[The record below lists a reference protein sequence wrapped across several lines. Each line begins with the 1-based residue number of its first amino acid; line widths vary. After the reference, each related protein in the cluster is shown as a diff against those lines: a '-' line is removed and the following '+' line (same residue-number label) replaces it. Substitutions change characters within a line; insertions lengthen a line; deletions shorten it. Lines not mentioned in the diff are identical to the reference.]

1 MRNTKLRRCLALLCL
16 ALLCLALLLMAGC
29 GTAPASAAPSPAASP
44 AQAVQPSVTTGEDM
58 PEEGSSFSVH
68 FIDVGQAD
76 AALVECDGHFML
88 IDGGNRGDS
97 DVIYTVLK
105 KTGADKLDIVVA
117 SHAHEDHIGGLP
129 GAFNYATAELTL
141 CPVTDYDSGVFE
153 TFKEYAEDRG
163 GGLTVPEAG
172 DKYALGSAEVE
183 ILGLNAGEDTN
194 NTSIMLMI
202 RYGET
207 SFLFTGD
214 AEREAEQALLDSGAE
229 LKADVLKLGHH
240 GSDTS
245 TSYPFLREVMPEYA
259 VISVGEGNSYEH
271 PEENTLS
278 RLRDAE
284 AEILRTDLNGDI
296 IISSDGKELT
306 VTTDKSAT
314 EEQLLT
320 PGGKSRSIAKPAADE
335 NQEPDPEETEEPQ
348 SQETM
353 VWIPKSGSKYHSDP
367 ECSNMKDPALVSLSQ
382 AESMGYTPCKKC
394 W

>member
-1 MRNTKLRRCLALLCL
+1 MRKRKIKVSLVA
-16 ALLCLALLLMAGC
+16 LCLALLLIAGC
-29 GTAPASAAPSPAASP
+29 GAAPAAAASPVPSASP
-44 AQAVQPSVTTGEDM
+44 AQTAPS
-58 PEEGSSFSVH
+58 PESENLPDGSSFSVH

-76 AALVECDGHFML
+76 AALVECDGHYML

-105 KTGADKLDIVVA
+105 KAGAEKLDIVVGT
-117 SHAHEDHIGGLP
+117 HAHEDHIGGLP
-129 GAFNYATAELTL
+129 GAFSYATAELSL
-141 CPVTDYDSGVFE
+141 CPVTEYDSGVFE
-153 TFKEYAEDRG
+153 TFKEYAEEKG
-163 GGLTVPEAG
+163 GGLTVPEVG
-172 DKYALGSAEVE
+172 DEYDLGSAEVE

-194 NTSIMLMI
+194 NSSIVLMI

-214 AEREAEQALLDSGAE
+214 AEREAKQALLDAGAM
-229 LKADVLKLGHH
+229 LKADVLKVGHH

-335 NQEPDPEETEEPQ
+335 NQEPDPEETDLPQ

-367 ECSNMKDPALVSLSQ
+367 ECSNMKDPAQVSLSQ

>member
-1 MRNTKLRRCLALLCL
+1 MGNTKLRRCLALLCL
-16 ALLCLALLLMAGC
+16 ALLLIAGC
-29 GTAPASAAPSPAASP
+29 GAAPAAAASPVPSASP
-44 AQAVQPSVTTGEDM
+44 AQTAPS
-58 PEEGSSFSVH
+58 PESENLPDGSSFSVH

-76 AALVECDGHFML
+76 AALVECDGHYML

-105 KTGADKLDIVVA
+105 KAGADKLDMVVA
-117 SHAHEDHIGGLP
+117 THAHEDHIGGLP
-129 GAFNYATAELTL
+129 GAFSYATAELSL
-141 CPVTDYDSGVFE
+141 CPVTEYDSGVFE
-153 TFKEYAEDRG
+153 TFKEYAEEKG
-163 GGLTVPEAG
+163 GGLTVPEVG
-172 DKYALGSAEVE
+172 DEYDLGSAEGE

-194 NTSIMLMI
+194 NSSIVLMI

-214 AEREAEQALLDSGAE
+214 AEREAEQAVLDSGAE
-229 LKADVLKLGHH
+229 LKADVLKVGHH

-245 TSYPFLREVMPEYA
+245 TSYPFLRKVMPEYA

-335 NQEPDPEETEEPQ
+335 NQEPDPEETDLPQ

-367 ECSNMKDPALVSLSQ
+367 ECSNMKDPAQVSLSQ

>member
-1 MRNTKLRRCLALLCL
+1 MGNTKLRRCLALLCL
-16 ALLCLALLLMAGC
+16 ALLLIAGC
-29 GTAPASAAPSPAASP
+29 GAAPAAAASP
-44 AQAVQPSVTTGEDM
+44 APSASPAQTAPS
-58 PEEGSSFSVH
+58 PESENLPDGSSFSVH

-76 AALVECDGHFML
+76 AALVECDGHYML

-105 KTGADKLDIVVA
+105 KAGADKLDMVVA
-117 SHAHEDHIGGLP
+117 THAHEDHIGGLP
-129 GAFNYATAELTL
+129 GAFSYATAELTL
-141 CPVTDYDSGVFE
+141 CPVTEYDSGVFE
-153 TFKEYAEDRG
+153 TFKEYAEEKG
-163 GGLTVPEAG
+163 GGLTVPEVG
-172 DKYALGSAEVE
+172 DEYDLGSAEVE

-194 NTSIMLMI
+194 NSSIVLMI

-214 AEREAEQALLDSGAE
+214 AEREAEQALLDAGAM
-229 LKADVLKLGHH
+229 LKADVLKVGHH

-335 NQEPDPEETEEPQ
+335 NQEPDPEETDSPQ

-367 ECSNMKDPALVSLSQ
+367 ECSNMKDPAQVSLSQ

>member
-1 MRNTKLRRCLALLCL
+1 MKKAKLKLGLLALCL
-16 ALLCLALLLMAGC
+16 ALLMAGC
-29 GTAPASAAPSPAASP
+29 AAPASAAPGPAASP
-44 AQAVQPSVTTGEDM
+44 ARDTADM
-58 PEEGSSFSVH
+58 PGEESSFSVH

-88 IDGGNRGDS
+88 VDGGNRGDS

-105 KTGADKLDIVVA
+105 KAGADKLDMVVA

-129 GAFNYATAELTL
+129 GAFSYATAELTL
-141 CPVTDYDSGVFE
+141 CPVTDYDSDIFR
-153 TFKEYAEDRG
+153 TFKEYAEEKG

-172 DKYALGSAEVE
+172 DMYDLGSAEVE

-194 NTSIMLMI
+194 NTSIVLMI

-229 LKADVLKLGHH
+229 LKADVLKVGHH

-271 PEENTLS
+271 PEEGPLS
-278 RLRDAE
+278 RLRDAGCK
-284 AEILRTDLNGDI
+284 ILRSDLNGDI
-296 IISSDGKELT
+296 IISSDGKKLSI
-306 VTTDKSAT
+306 TTDKTAT

-320 PGGKSRSIAKPAADE
+320 PGGKTQSIAKPAAAE
-335 NQEPDPEETEEPQ
+335 SPRPSPEETEQ
-348 SQETM
+348 SQTQETM

-367 ECSNMKDPALVSLSQ
+367 ECSNMKDPSQVSLSQ
-382 AESMGYTPCKKC
+382 AESLGYTPSKKC

>member
-1 MRNTKLRRCLALLCL
+1 MRKRKIKVSLVA
-16 ALLCLALLLMAGC
+16 LCLALLLIAGC
-29 GTAPASAAPSPAASP
+29 GAAPAAAASPVPSASP
-44 AQAVQPSVTTGEDM
+44 AQTAPS
-58 PEEGSSFSVH
+58 PESENLPDGSSFSVH

-76 AALVECDGHFML
+76 AALVECDGHYML

-105 KTGADKLDIVVA
+105 KAGAEKLDIVVGT
-117 SHAHEDHIGGLP
+117 HAHEDHIGGLP
-129 GAFNYATAELTL
+129 GAFSYAEAELSL
-141 CPVTDYDSGVFE
+141 CPVTEYDSGVFE
-153 TFKEYAEDRG
+153 TFKEYAEEKG
-163 GGLTVPEAG
+163 GGLTVPEVG
-172 DKYALGSAEVE
+172 DEYDLGSAEVE

-194 NTSIMLMI
+194 NSSIILMI

-214 AEREAEQALLDSGAE
+214 AEREAEQALLDAGAM
-229 LKADVLKLGHH
+229 LKADVLKVGHH

-335 NQEPDPEETEEPQ
+335 NQEPDPEETDLPQ

-367 ECSNMKDPALVSLSQ
+367 ECSNMKDPAQVSLSQ

>member
-1 MRNTKLRRCLALLCL
+1 MRKRKIKVSLVA
-16 ALLCLALLLMAGC
+16 LCLALLLIAGC
-29 GTAPASAAPSPAASP
+29 GAAPAAAASP
-44 AQAVQPSVTTGEDM
+44 APSASPAQTAPS
-58 PEEGSSFSVH
+58 PESENLPDGSSFSVH

-76 AALVECDGHFML
+76 AALVECDGHYML

-105 KTGADKLDIVVA
+105 KAGADKLDMVVA
-117 SHAHEDHIGGLP
+117 THAHEDHIGGLP
-129 GAFNYATAELTL
+129 GAFSYATAELTL
-141 CPVTDYDSGVFE
+141 CPVTEYDSGVFE
-153 TFKEYAEDRG
+153 TFKEYAEEKG
-163 GGLTVPEAG
+163 GGLTVPEVG
-172 DKYALGSAEVE
+172 DEYDLGSAKVE

-194 NTSIMLMI
+194 NSSIVLMI

-214 AEREAEQALLDSGAE
+214 AEREAEQALLDAGAM
-229 LKADVLKLGHH
+229 LKADVLKVGHH

-335 NQEPDPEETEEPQ
+335 NQEPDPEETDLPQ

-367 ECSNMKDPALVSLSQ
+367 ECSNMKDPAQVSLSQ
-382 AESMGYTPCKKC
+382 AKSMGYTPCKKC

>member
-1 MRNTKLRRCLALLCL
+1 MRKRKIKVSLVA
-16 ALLCLALLLMAGC
+16 LCLALLLIAGC
-29 GTAPASAAPSPAASP
+29 GAAPAAAASP
-44 AQAVQPSVTTGEDM
+44 APSASPAQTAPS
-58 PEEGSSFSVH
+58 PESENLPDGSSFSVH

-76 AALVECDGHFML
+76 AALVECDGHYML

-105 KTGADKLDIVVA
+105 KAGADKLDMVVA
-117 SHAHEDHIGGLP
+117 THAHEDHIGGLP
-129 GAFNYATAELTL
+129 GAFSYATAELTL
-141 CPVTDYDSGVFE
+141 CPVTEYDSGVFE
-153 TFKEYAEDRG
+153 TFKEYAEEKG
-163 GGLTVPEAG
+163 GGLTVPEVG
-172 DKYALGSAEVE
+172 DEYALGSAKVE

-194 NTSIMLMI
+194 DSSIILMI

-214 AEREAEQALLDSGAE
+214 AEREAEQAVLDSGAE
-229 LKADVLKLGHH
+229 LKADVLKVGHH

-335 NQEPDPEETEEPQ
+335 NQEPDPEETDLPQ

-367 ECSNMKDPALVSLSQ
+367 ECSNMKDPAQVSLSQ

>member
-1 MRNTKLRRCLALLCL
+1 MRKRKIKVSLVAM
-16 ALLCLALLLMAGC
+16 CLALLLIAGC
-29 GTAPASAAPSPAASP
+29 GAAPAAAASP
-44 AQAVQPSVTTGEDM
+44 APSASPAQTAPS
-58 PEEGSSFSVH
+58 PESENLPDGSSFSVH

-76 AALVECDGHFML
+76 AALVECDGHYML

-105 KTGADKLDIVVA
+105 KAGADKLDMVVA
-117 SHAHEDHIGGLP
+117 THAHEDHIGGLP
-129 GAFNYATAELTL
+129 GAFSYATAELTL
-141 CPVTDYDSGVFE
+141 CPVTEYDSGVFE
-153 TFKEYAEDRG
+153 TFKEYAEEKG
-163 GGLTVPEAG
+163 GGLTVPEVG
-172 DKYALGSAEVE
+172 DEYDLGSAEVE

-194 NTSIMLMI
+194 NSSIVLMI

-214 AEREAEQALLDSGAE
+214 AEREAEQAVLDSGAE
-229 LKADVLKLGHH
+229 LKADVLKVGHH

-335 NQEPDPEETEEPQ
+335 NQEPDPEETDLPQ

-367 ECSNMKDPALVSLSQ
+367 KCSNMKDPAQVSLSQ

>member
-1 MRNTKLRRCLALLCL
+1 MGNTKLRRCL

-29 GTAPASAAPSPAASP
+29 GTAPASATPAPAASP
-44 AQAVQPSVTTGEDM
+44 ARMSASPPTEL
-58 PEEGSSFSVH
+58 PEAGSSFSVH

-105 KTGADKLDIVVA
+105 KAGADKLDIVFA

-153 TFKEYAEDRG
+153 TFKEYAEDKG

-271 PEENTLS
+271 PEEGTLS
-278 RLRDAE
+278 RLRDADCK
-284 AEILRTDLNGDI
+284 ILRTDLNGDI
-296 IISSDGKELT
+296 IISSDGEELT
-306 VTTDKSAT
+306 VTTDKTAT

-320 PGGKSRSIAKPAADE
+320 PGGKTQSIAKPGAGE
-335 NQEPDPEETEEPQ
+335 SPEPTPAETEQPQ
-348 SQETM
+348 SRETM

-367 ECSNMKDPALVSLSQ
+367 ECSNMKDPTQVSLSQ

>member
-1 MRNTKLRRCLALLCL
+1 MRKRKIKVSLVA
-16 ALLCLALLLMAGC
+16 LCLALLLIAGC
-29 GTAPASAAPSPAASP
+29 GAAPAAAASP
-44 AQAVQPSVTTGEDM
+44 APSASPAQTAPS
-58 PEEGSSFSVH
+58 PESENLPDGSSFSVH

-76 AALVECDGHFML
+76 AALVECDGHYML

-105 KTGADKLDIVVA
+105 KAGADKLDMVVA
-117 SHAHEDHIGGLP
+117 THAHEDHIGGLP
-129 GAFNYATAELTL
+129 GAFSYATAELTL
-141 CPVTDYDSGVFE
+141 CPVTEYDSGVFE
-153 TFKEYAEDRG
+153 TFKEYAEEKG
-163 GGLTVPEAG
+163 GGLTVPEVG
-172 DKYALGSAEVE
+172 DEYDLGSAEVE

-194 NTSIMLMI
+194 NSSIVLMI

-214 AEREAEQALLDSGAE
+214 AEREAEQALLDAGAM
-229 LKADVLKLGHH
+229 LKADVLKVGHH

-335 NQEPDPEETEEPQ
+335 NQEPDPEETDSPQ

-367 ECSNMKDPALVSLSQ
+367 ECSNMKDPAQVSLSQ

>member
-1 MRNTKLRRCLALLCL
+1 MGNTKLRRCLALLCL
-16 ALLCLALLLMAGC
+16 ALLLMAGC
-29 GTAPASAAPSPAASP
+29 GASPATATPAPAASP
-44 AQAVQPSVTTGEDM
+44 ARMSASPPTEL
-58 PEEGSSFSVH
+58 PEAGSSFSVH

-105 KTGADKLDIVVA
+105 KAGADKLDMVVA

-141 CPVTDYDSGVFE
+141 CPVTDYDSDIFR
-153 TFKEYAEDRG
+153 TFKEYAEEKG

-172 DKYALGSAEVE
+172 DMYDLGSAEVE

-194 NTSIMLMI
+194 NTSIVLMI

-229 LKADVLKLGHH
+229 LKADVLKVGHH

-271 PEENTLS
+271 PEEGTLS
-278 RLRDAE
+278 RLRDADCK
-284 AEILRTDLNGDI
+284 ILRTDLNGDI
-296 IISSDGKELT
+296 IISSDGEELT
-306 VTTDKSAT
+306 VTTDKTAT

-320 PGGKSRSIAKPAADE
+320 PGGKTQSIAKPGAGE
-335 NQEPDPEETEEPQ
+335 SPEPTPAETEQPQ
-348 SQETM
+348 SRETM

-367 ECSNMKDPALVSLSQ
+367 ECSNMKDPTQVSLSQ

>member
-1 MRNTKLRRCLALLCL
+1 MKKAKLKLGLLALCL
-16 ALLCLALLLMAGC
+16 ALLMAGC
-29 GTAPASAAPSPAASP
+29 AAPASAAPGPAASP
-44 AQAVQPSVTTGEDM
+44 ARDTADM
-58 PEEGSSFSVH
+58 PGEESSFSVH

-88 IDGGNRGDS
+88 VDGGNRGDS

-105 KTGADKLDIVVA
+105 KAGADKLDMVVA

-141 CPVTDYDSGVFE
+141 CPVTDYDSDIFR
-153 TFKEYAEDRG
+153 TFKEYAEEKG

-172 DKYALGSAEVE
+172 DMYDLGSAEVE

-194 NTSIMLMI
+194 NTSIVLMI

-229 LKADVLKLGHH
+229 LKADVLKVGHH

-271 PEENTLS
+271 PEEGTLS
-278 RLRDAE
+278 RLRDADCK
-284 AEILRTDLNGDI
+284 ILRTDLNGDI
-296 IISSDGKELT
+296 IISSDGEELT
-306 VTTDKSAT
+306 VTTDKTAT

-320 PGGKSRSIAKPAADE
+320 PGGKTQSIAKPGAGE
-335 NQEPDPEETEEPQ
+335 SPEPTPAETEQPQ
-348 SQETM
+348 SRETM

-367 ECSNMKDPALVSLSQ
+367 ECSNMKDPTQVSLSQ

>member
-1 MRNTKLRRCLALLCL
+1 MRKRKIKVSLVA
-16 ALLCLALLLMAGC
+16 LCLALLLIAGC
-29 GTAPASAAPSPAASP
+29 GAAPAAAASP
-44 AQAVQPSVTTGEDM
+44 APSASPAQTAPS
-58 PEEGSSFSVH
+58 PESENLPDGSSFSVH

-76 AALVECDGHFML
+76 AALVECDGHYML

-105 KTGADKLDIVVA
+105 KAGADKLDMVVA
-117 SHAHEDHIGGLP
+117 THAHEDHIGGLP
-129 GAFNYATAELTL
+129 GAFSYATAELTL
-141 CPVTDYDSGVFE
+141 CPVTEYDSGVFE
-153 TFKEYAEDRG
+153 TFKEYAEEKG
-163 GGLTVPEAG
+163 GGLTVPEVG
-172 DKYALGSAEVE
+172 DEYDLGSAEVE

-194 NTSIMLMI
+194 NSSIVLMI

-214 AEREAEQALLDSGAE
+214 AEREAEQALLDAGAM
-229 LKADVLKLGHH
+229 LKADVLKVGHH

-320 PGGKSRSIAKPAADE
+320 PGGKSWSIAKPAADE
-335 NQEPDPEETEEPQ
+335 NQEPDPEETDLPQ

-367 ECSNMKDPALVSLSQ
+367 ECSNMKDPAQVSLSQ

>member
-1 MRNTKLRRCLALLCL
+1 MRKRKIKVSLVA
-16 ALLCLALLLMAGC
+16 LCLALLLIAGC
-29 GTAPASAAPSPAASP
+29 GAAPAAAASP
-44 AQAVQPSVTTGEDM
+44 APSASPAQTAPS
-58 PEEGSSFSVH
+58 PESENLPDGSSFSVH

-76 AALVECDGHFML
+76 AALVECDGHYML

-105 KTGADKLDIVVA
+105 KAGAEKLDIVVGT
-117 SHAHEDHIGGLP
+117 HAHEDHIGGLP
-129 GAFNYATAELTL
+129 GAFSYAEAELSL
-141 CPVTDYDSGVFE
+141 CPVTEYDSGVFE
-153 TFKEYAEDRG
+153 TFKEYAEEKG
-163 GGLTVPEAG
+163 GGLTVPEVG
-172 DKYALGSAEVE
+172 DEYDLGSAKVE

-194 NTSIMLMI
+194 NSSIVLMI

-214 AEREAEQALLDSGAE
+214 AEREAEQALLDAGAM
-229 LKADVLKLGHH
+229 LKADVLKVGHH

-335 NQEPDPEETEEPQ
+335 NQEPDPEETDLPQ

-367 ECSNMKDPALVSLSQ
+367 ECSNMKDPAQVSLSQ

>member
-1 MRNTKLRRCLALLCL
+1 MKKAKLKLGLLALCL
-16 ALLCLALLLMAGC
+16 ALLMAGC
-29 GTAPASAAPSPAASP
+29 AAPASAAPGPAASP
-44 AQAVQPSVTTGEDM
+44 ARDTADM
-58 PEEGSSFSVH
+58 PGEESSFSVH

-88 IDGGNRGDS
+88 VDGGNRGDS
-97 DVIYTVLK
+97 DIIYTVLK
-105 KTGADKLDIVVA
+105 KAGAEKLDIVVGT
-117 SHAHEDHIGGLP
+117 HAHEDHIGGLP
-129 GAFNYATAELTL
+129 GAFSYATAELSL
-141 CPVTDYDSGVFE
+141 CPVTDYDSGIFE
-153 TFKEYAEDRG
+153 TFKEYAEDKG

-194 NTSIMLMI
+194 NTSIVLMI

-229 LKADVLKLGHH
+229 LKADVLKVGHH

-245 TSYPFLREVMPEYA
+245 SSYPFLREVMPEYA

-271 PEENTLS
+271 PEEGPLS
-278 RLRDAE
+278 RLRDAGCK
-284 AEILRTDLNGDI
+284 ILRTDLNGDI
-296 IISSDGKELT
+296 IISSDGEELT
-306 VTTDKSAT
+306 VTTDKTAT

-320 PGGKSRSIAKPAADE
+320 PGGKTQSIAKPAAAE
-335 NQEPDPEETEEPQ
+335 SPRPSPEETEQ
-348 SQETM
+348 SQTQETM

-367 ECSNMKDPALVSLSQ
+367 DCSNMKDPSQVSLSQ
-382 AESMGYTPCKKC
+382 AESLGYTPCKKC

>member
-1 MRNTKLRRCLALLCL
+1 MRKRKIKVSLVA
-16 ALLCLALLLMAGC
+16 LCLALLLIAGC
-29 GTAPASAAPSPAASP
+29 GAAPAAAASP
-44 AQAVQPSVTTGEDM
+44 APSASPAQTAPS
-58 PEEGSSFSVH
+58 PESENLPDGSSFSVH

-76 AALVECDGHFML
+76 AALVECDGHYML

-105 KTGADKLDIVVA
+105 KAGADKLDMVVA
-117 SHAHEDHIGGLP
+117 THAHEDHIGGLP
-129 GAFNYATAELTL
+129 GAFSYATAELTL
-141 CPVTDYDSGVFE
+141 CPVTEYDSGVFE
-153 TFKEYAEDRG
+153 TFKEYAEEKG
-163 GGLTVPEAG
+163 GGLTVPEVG
-172 DKYALGSAEVE
+172 DEYDLGSAEVE

-194 NTSIMLMI
+194 NSSIVLMI

-214 AEREAEQALLDSGAE
+214 AEREAEQAVLDSGAE
-229 LKADVLKLGHH
+229 LKADVLKVGHH

-335 NQEPDPEETEEPQ
+335 NQEPDPEETDLPQ

-367 ECSNMKDPALVSLSQ
+367 KCSNMKDPAQVSLSQ

>member
-1 MRNTKLRRCLALLCL
+1 MKRREIKVSLVA
-16 ALLCLALLLMAGC
+16 LCLALLLIAGC
-29 GTAPASAAPSPAASP
+29 GAAPAAASP
-44 AQAVQPSVTTGEDM
+44 VPSASPSQTAPTPSAATLPD
-58 PEEGSSFSVH
+58 GSSFSVH

-76 AALVECDGHFML
+76 AALVECDGHYML

-97 DVIYTVLK
+97 DIIYTVLK
-105 KTGADKLDIVVA
+105 KAGAEKLDIVVGT
-117 SHAHEDHIGGLP
+117 HAHEDHIGGLP
-129 GAFNYATAELTL
+129 GAFSYGEAELGL

-153 TFKEYAEDRG
+153 TFKEYAEEKG
-163 GGLTVPEAG
+163 GGLTVPEVG
-172 DKYALGSAEVE
+172 DEYDLGSAKVE

-194 NTSIMLMI
+194 DSSIILMI

-214 AEREAEQALLDSGAE
+214 AEREAEQAVLDSGAE
-229 LKADVLKLGHH
+229 LKADVLKVGHH

-245 TSYPFLREVMPEYA
+245 TGYPFLREVMPEYA

-278 RLRDAE
+278 RLRDADCR
-284 AEILRTDLNGDI
+284 ILRTDLNGDI

-306 VTTDKSAT
+306 VTTDKSAS

-320 PGGKSRSIAKPAADE
+320 PGGKKQSIAKPAAPE
-335 NQEPDPEETEEPQ
+335 SPQPDPEETEEPQ

-367 ECSNMKDPALVSLSQ
+367 ECSSMKDPAQVSLSQ

>member
-1 MRNTKLRRCLALLCL
+1 MRKRKIKVSLVAM
-16 ALLCLALLLMAGC
+16 CLALLLIAGC
-29 GTAPASAAPSPAASP
+29 GAAPAAAASP
-44 AQAVQPSVTTGEDM
+44 APSASPAQTAPS
-58 PEEGSSFSVH
+58 PESENLPDGSSFSVH

-76 AALVECDGHFML
+76 AALVECDGHYML

-105 KTGADKLDIVVA
+105 KAGADKLDMVVA
-117 SHAHEDHIGGLP
+117 THAHEDHIGGLP
-129 GAFNYATAELTL
+129 GAFSYATAELTL
-141 CPVTDYDSGVFE
+141 CPVTEYDSGVFE
-153 TFKEYAEDRG
+153 TFKEYAEEKG
-163 GGLTVPEAG
+163 GGLTVPEVG
-172 DKYALGSAEVE
+172 DEYDLGSAEVE

-194 NTSIMLMI
+194 NSSIVLMI

-214 AEREAEQALLDSGAE
+214 AEREAEQALLDAGAM
-229 LKADVLKLGHH
+229 LKADVLKVGHH

-335 NQEPDPEETEEPQ
+335 NQEPDPEETDSPQ

-367 ECSNMKDPALVSLSQ
+367 ECSNMKDPAQVSLSQ

>member
-1 MRNTKLRRCLALLCL
+1 MGNTKLRRCL

-29 GTAPASAAPSPAASP
+29 GTAPATATPAPAASP
-44 AQAVQPSVTTGEDM
+44 ARMSASPPTEL
-58 PEEGSSFSVH
+58 PEAGSSFSVH

-105 KTGADKLDIVVA
+105 KAGADKLDMVVA

-141 CPVTDYDSGVFE
+141 CPVTDYDSDIFR
-153 TFKEYAEDRG
+153 TFKEYAEEKG

-194 NTSIMLMI
+194 NTSIVLMI

-271 PEENTLS
+271 PEEGTLS
-278 RLRDAE
+278 RLRDADCK
-284 AEILRTDLNGDI
+284 ILRTDLNGDI
-296 IISSDGKELT
+296 IISSDGEELT
-306 VTTDKSAT
+306 VTTDKTAT

-320 PGGKSRSIAKPAADE
+320 PGGKTQSIAKPGAGE
-335 NQEPDPEETEEPQ
+335 SPEPTPAETEQPQ
-348 SQETM
+348 SRETM

-367 ECSNMKDPALVSLSQ
+367 ECSNMKDPTQVSLSQ

-394 W
+394 WQPLF

>member
-1 MRNTKLRRCLALLCL
+1 MRKRKIKVSLVA
-16 ALLCLALLLMAGC
+16 LCLALLLIAGC
-29 GTAPASAAPSPAASP
+29 GAAPAAAASP
-44 AQAVQPSVTTGEDM
+44 APSASPAQTAPS
-58 PEEGSSFSVH
+58 PESENLPDGSSFSVH

-76 AALVECDGHFML
+76 AALVECDGHYML

-105 KTGADKLDIVVA
+105 KAGADKLDMVVA
-117 SHAHEDHIGGLP
+117 THAHEDHIGGLP
-129 GAFNYATAELTL
+129 GAFSYATAELTL
-141 CPVTDYDSGVFE
+141 CPVTEYDSGVFE
-153 TFKEYAEDRG
+153 TFKEYAEEKG
-163 GGLTVPEAG
+163 GGLTVPEVG
-172 DKYALGSAEVE
+172 DEYDLGSAEVE

-194 NTSIMLMI
+194 NSSIVLMI

-214 AEREAEQALLDSGAE
+214 AEREAEQALLDAGAM
-229 LKADVLKLGHH
+229 LKADVLKVGHH

-320 PGGKSRSIAKPAADE
+320 PGGKSWSIAKPAADE
-335 NQEPDPEETEEPQ
+335 NQEPDPEETDSPQ

-367 ECSNMKDPALVSLSQ
+367 ECSNMKDPAQVSLSQ

>member
-1 MRNTKLRRCLALLCL
+1 MGNTKLRRCLALLCL
-16 ALLCLALLLMAGC
+16 ALLLMAGC
-29 GTAPASAAPSPAASP
+29 GASPATATPAPAASP
-44 AQAVQPSVTTGEDM
+44 ARMSASPPTEL
-58 PEEGSSFSVH
+58 PEAGSSFSVH

-76 AALVECDGHFML
+76 AALVECDGHYML

-105 KTGADKLDIVVA
+105 KAGADKLDMVVA

-153 TFKEYAEDRG
+153 TFKEYAEDKG

-271 PEENTLS
+271 PEEGTLS
-278 RLRDAE
+278 RLRDADCK
-284 AEILRTDLNGDI
+284 ILRTDLNGDI
-296 IISSDGKELT
+296 IISSDGEELT
-306 VTTDKSAT
+306 VTTDKTAT

-320 PGGKSRSIAKPAADE
+320 PGGKTQSIAKPGAGE
-335 NQEPDPEETEEPQ
+335 SPEPTPAETEQPQ
-348 SQETM
+348 RRETM

-367 ECSNMKDPALVSLSQ
+367 ECSNMKDPTQVSLSQ

>member
-1 MRNTKLRRCLALLCL
+1 MRKRKIKVSLVA
-16 ALLCLALLLMAGC
+16 LCLALLLIAGC
-29 GTAPASAAPSPAASP
+29 GAAPAAAASP
-44 AQAVQPSVTTGEDM
+44 ATSASPAQMAPS
-58 PEEGSSFSVH
+58 PESENLPDGSSFSVH

-76 AALVECDGHFML
+76 AALVECDGHYML
-88 IDGGNRGDS
+88 IDGGNRDDS

-105 KTGADKLDIVVA
+105 KAGAEKLDIVVGT
-117 SHAHEDHIGGLP
+117 HAHEDHIGGLP
-129 GAFNYATAELTL
+129 GAFSYAEAELSL
-141 CPVTDYDSGVFE
+141 CPVTEYDSGVFE
-153 TFKEYAEDRG
+153 TFKEYAEEKG
-163 GGLTVPEAG
+163 GGLTVPEVG
-172 DKYALGSAEVE
+172 DEYDLGSAKVE

-194 NTSIMLMI
+194 DSSIILMI

-214 AEREAEQALLDSGAE
+214 AEREAEQAVLDSGSE
-229 LKADVLKLGHH
+229 LKADVLKVGHH

-306 VTTDKSAT
+306 VTRDKSAT

-335 NQEPDPEETEEPQ
+335 NQEPDPEETDLPQ

-367 ECSNMKDPALVSLSQ
+367 ECSNMKDPAQVSLSQ

>member
-1 MRNTKLRRCLALLCL
+1 MGNTKLRRCLALLCL
-16 ALLCLALLLMAGC
+16 ALLLMAGC
-29 GTAPASAAPSPAASP
+29 GASPATATPAPAASP
-44 AQAVQPSVTTGEDM
+44 ARMSASPPTEL
-58 PEEGSSFSVH
+58 PEAGSSFSVH

-76 AALVECDGHFML
+76 AALVECDGHYML

-105 KTGADKLDIVVA
+105 KAGADKLDMVVA

-141 CPVTDYDSGVFE
+141 CPVTDYDSDIFR
-153 TFKEYAEDRG
+153 TFKEYAEEKG

-172 DKYALGSAEVE
+172 DMYDLGSAEVE

-194 NTSIMLMI
+194 NTSIVLMI

-271 PEENTLS
+271 PEEGTLS
-278 RLRDAE
+278 RLRDADCK
-284 AEILRTDLNGDI
+284 ILRTDLNGDI

-335 NQEPDPEETEEPQ
+335 NQEPDPEETDLPQ

-367 ECSNMKDPALVSLSQ
+367 KCSNMKDPAQVSLSQ
-382 AESMGYTPCKKC
+382 AKSMGYTPCKKC

>member
-1 MRNTKLRRCLALLCL
+1 MKKAKLKLGLLALCL
-16 ALLCLALLLMAGC
+16 ALLMAGC
-29 GTAPASAAPSPAASP
+29 AAPASAAPGPAASP
-44 AQAVQPSVTTGEDM
+44 ARDTADM
-58 PEEGSSFSVH
+58 PGEESSFSVH

-88 IDGGNRGDS
+88 VDGGNRGDS

-105 KTGADKLDIVVA
+105 KAGADKLDMVVA

-141 CPVTDYDSGVFE
+141 CPVTDYDSDIFR
-153 TFKEYAEDRG
+153 TFKEYAEEKG

-172 DKYALGSAEVE
+172 DMYDLGSAEVE

-194 NTSIMLMI
+194 NTSIVLMI

-271 PEENTLS
+271 PEEGTLS
-278 RLRDAE
+278 RLRDADCK
-284 AEILRTDLNGDI
+284 ILRTDLNGDI
-296 IISSDGKELT
+296 IISSDGEELT
-306 VTTDKSAT
+306 VTTDKTAT
-314 EEQLLT
+314 EEQLLV
-320 PGGKSRSIAKPAADE
+320 PGGKSQSIAKPGAGE
-335 NQEPDPEETEEPQ
+335 SPEPTPAETEQPQ
-348 SQETM
+348 SRETM
-353 VWIPKSGSKYHSDP
+353 VWIPKSGSKYHIDP
-367 ECSNMKDPALVSLSQ
+367 ECSNMKDPTQVSLSQ

>member
-1 MRNTKLRRCLALLCL
+1 MRKRKIKVSLVA
-16 ALLCLALLLMAGC
+16 LCLALLLIAGC
-29 GTAPASAAPSPAASP
+29 GAAPAAAASP
-44 AQAVQPSVTTGEDM
+44 APSASPAQTAPS
-58 PEEGSSFSVH
+58 PESENLPDGSSFSVH

-76 AALVECDGHFML
+76 AALVECDGHYML

-105 KTGADKLDIVVA
+105 KAGADKLDMVVA
-117 SHAHEDHIGGLP
+117 THAHEDHIGGLP
-129 GAFNYATAELTL
+129 GAFSYATAELTL
-141 CPVTDYDSGVFE
+141 CPVTEYDSGVFE
-153 TFKEYAEDRG
+153 TFKEYAEEKG
-163 GGLTVPEAG
+163 GGLTVPEVG
-172 DKYALGSAEVE
+172 DEYDLGSAEVE

-194 NTSIMLMI
+194 NSSIVLMI

-214 AEREAEQALLDSGAE
+214 AEREAEQALLDAGAM
-229 LKADVLKLGHH
+229 LKADVLKVGHH

-335 NQEPDPEETEEPQ
+335 NQEPDPEETDLPQ

-367 ECSNMKDPALVSLSQ
+367 ECSNMKDPAQVSLSQ

>member
-1 MRNTKLRRCLALLCL
+1 MKRREIKVSLIA
-16 ALLCLALLLMAGC
+16 LCLALLLIAGC
-29 GTAPASAAPSPAASP
+29 GAAPAAASP
-44 AQAVQPSVTTGEDM
+44 APSASPSQTAPTPSAATLPD
-58 PEEGSSFSVH
+58 GSSFSVH

-76 AALVECDGHFML
+76 AALVECDGHYML

-97 DVIYTVLK
+97 DIIYTVLK
-105 KTGADKLDIVVA
+105 KAGAEKLDIVVGT
-117 SHAHEDHIGGLP
+117 HAHEDHIGGLP
-129 GAFNYATAELTL
+129 GAFSYGEAELSL

-153 TFKEYAEDRG
+153 TFKEYAEEKG
-163 GGLTVPEAG
+163 GGLTVPEVG
-172 DKYALGSAEVE
+172 DEYDLGSAKVE

-194 NTSIMLMI
+194 NSSIILMI

-214 AEREAEQALLDSGAE
+214 AEREAEQAVLDSGAE
-229 LKADVLKLGHH
+229 LKADVLKVGHH

-245 TSYPFLREVMPEYA
+245 TGYPFLREIMPEYA

-278 RLRDAE
+278 RLRDADCR
-284 AEILRTDLNGDI
+284 ILRTDLNGDI

-320 PGGKSRSIAKPAADE
+320 PGGKKQSIAKPAAPE
-335 NQEPDPEETEEPQ
+335 SPQPDPEETEEPQ
-348 SQETM
+348 SQEPM

-367 ECSNMKDPALVSLSQ
+367 ECSSMKDPAHVSLSQ

>member
-1 MRNTKLRRCLALLCL
+1 MRKRKIKVSLVA
-16 ALLCLALLLMAGC
+16 LCLALLLIAGC

-76 AALVECDGHFML
+76 AALVECDGHYML

-105 KTGADKLDIVVA
+105 KAGAEKLDMVVGT
-117 SHAHEDHIGGLP
+117 HAHEDHIGGLP
-129 GAFNYATAELTL
+129 GAFSYGEAELSL
-141 CPVTDYDSGVFE
+141 CPVTEYDSGVFE
-153 TFKEYAEDRG
+153 TFKEYAEEKG
-163 GGLTVPEAG
+163 GGLTVPEVG
-172 DKYALGSAEVE
+172 DEYALGSAKVE

-194 NTSIMLMI
+194 NSSIILMI

-214 AEREAEQALLDSGAE
+214 AEREAEQAVLDSGAE
-229 LKADVLKLGHH
+229 LKADVLKVGHH

-271 PEENTLS
+271 PEEGTLS
-278 RLRDAE
+278 RLRDADCK
-284 AEILRTDLNGDI
+284 ILRTDLNGDI
-296 IISSDGKELT
+296 IISSDGEELT
-306 VTTDKSAT
+306 VTTDKTAT

-320 PGGKSRSIAKPAADE
+320 PGGKTQSIAKPGAGE
-335 NQEPDPEETEEPQ
+335 SPEPTPAETEQPQ
-348 SQETM
+348 SRETM

-367 ECSNMKDPALVSLSQ
+367 ECSNMKDPTQVSLSQ

>member
-16 ALLCLALLLMAGC
+16 ALLLMAGC
-29 GTAPASAAPSPAASP
+29 GMAPASAAPSPAAFP

-105 KTGADKLDIVVA
+105 KAGADKLDIVVA

-153 TFKEYAEDRG
+153 TFKEYAEDKG

-194 NTSIMLMI
+194 NTSIVLMI

-271 PEENTLS
+271 PEEGTLS
-278 RLRDAE
+278 RLRDADCK
-284 AEILRTDLNGDI
+284 ILRTDLNGDI
-296 IISSDGKELT
+296 IISSDGEELT
-306 VTTDKSAT
+306 VTTDKTAT

-320 PGGKSRSIAKPAADE
+320 PGGKTQSIAKPGAGE
-335 NQEPDPEETEEPQ
+335 NPEPTPAETEQPQ
-348 SQETM
+348 SRETM

-367 ECSNMKDPALVSLSQ
+367 DCSNMKDPTQVSLSQ